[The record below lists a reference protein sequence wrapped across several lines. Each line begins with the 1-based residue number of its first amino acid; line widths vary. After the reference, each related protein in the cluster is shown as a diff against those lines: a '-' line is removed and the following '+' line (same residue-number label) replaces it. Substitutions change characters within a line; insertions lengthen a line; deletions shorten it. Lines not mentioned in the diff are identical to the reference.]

1 MTWAFRVDT
10 NKNAGG
16 GHTSRSICLANQINK
31 HKKVVFFVN
40 CKNDKLSTKIIDSG
54 YKVDVVDNFDQYN
67 FYGCIFDGY
76 KFEKKEIS
84 FIRTKIQK
92 MVQIYDF
99 GTIHDEV
106 DLIISSN
113 KN

>member
-16 GHTSRSICLANQINK
+16 GHTSRSICLTNQINK

-67 FYGCIFDGY
+67 FEHPQNYSFFPSSY
-76 KFEKKEIS
+76 LQEHKK
-84 FIRTKIQK
+84 
-92 MVQIYDF
+92 
-99 GTIHDEV
+99 DEV
-106 DLIISSN
+106 
-113 KN
+113 K